1 MSISEKLLNTKEISA
16 ASTSAWLMNTE
27 IVTIITEMI
36 DDLYQIQSVIAYCS
50 NFAFTPRGPWGV

>member
-1 MSISEKLLNTKEISA
+1 
-16 ASTSAWLMNTE
+16 MNTE